1 MSETSLGDNNNNDSE
16 EMKRKIIIRTNREV
30 QVPIEALYSLF
41 QESFRQWSDNGIDS
55 PFLHKTLEEF
65 GRVIE
70 RSAVFV
76 ALDADNGELV
86 GMHCFTK
93 YRSRYVFDYFL
104 AVAPQMQGQG
114 IATQLLQEEVVFL
127 QQRGYRFMKCTTSA
141 AAPWSVQW
149 HLKNGYYVVGYS
161 RSEKQNYPI
170 YIFRKQIAIDVRHHP
185 ADLLWTRPVAPIT
198 AKLRYCLSWL
208 ATNICKSK
216 TGKLNAIGR
225 IAKEV
230 RSKK

>member
-1 MSETSLGDNNNNDSE
+1 
-16 EMKRKIIIRTNREV
+16 MKRKIIIKTNKEA
-30 QVPIEALYSLF
+30 QVPVEALYSLF
-41 QESFRQWSDNGIDS
+41 QESFRQWGDNGIDS

-65 GRVIE
+65 DRVIE

-76 ALDADNGELV
+76 ALDARNGELV

-114 IATQLLQEEVVFL
+114 IATQLLQEEVAYL
-127 QQRGYRFMKCTTSA
+127 LQRGYRFMKCTTSA

-161 RSEKQNYPI
+161 RSEKQNYAS
-170 YIFRKQIAIDVRHHP
+170 YVFRKQIVIDVRHHP
-185 ADLLWTRPVAPIT
+185 TDLLWTRPLAPIT
-198 AKLRYCLSWL
+198 AKLFCCLSWL

-216 TGKLNAIGR
+216 SGKLNWLGR
-225 IAKEV
+225 MAKDV
-230 RSKK
+230 RGKR

>member
-1 MSETSLGDNNNNDSE
+1 MR
-16 EMKRKIIIRTNREV
+16 RKIIIKTNKEA
-30 QVPIEALYSLF
+30 QVPVEALYSLF

-65 GRVIE
+65 DRVIE

-86 GMHCFTK
+86 GMHCFAK

-104 AVAPQMQGQG
+104 AVAPQVQGQG
-114 IATQLLQEEVVFL
+114 VATQLLQEEVVYL
-127 QQRGYRFMKCTTSA
+127 QQRGYRYMKCTTSA

-149 HLKNGYYVVGYS
+149 HLKNGYYIVGYS
-161 RSEKQNYPI
+161 RSEKNNYAS
-170 YIFRKQIAIDVRHHP
+170 YIFRKPIAP
-185 ADLLWTRPVAPIT
+185 SLLWSRPLAPLT
-198 AKLRYCLSWL
+198 AKLLYCLSWL

-216 TGKLNAIGR
+216 SGKLNWIGR
-225 IAKEV
+225 MAKDV
-230 RSKK
+230 RRLMSDV

>member
-1 MSETSLGDNNNNDSE
+1 MR
-16 EMKRKIIIRTNREV
+16 RKIIIKTNKEA
-30 QVPIEALYSLF
+30 QVPVEALYSLF
-41 QESFRQWSDNGIDS
+41 RASFQQWRDHGIDS
-55 PFLHKTLEEF
+55 AFVHYTLEEF
-65 GRVIE
+65 RKVIE
-70 RSAVFV
+70 RSVV
-76 ALDADNGELV
+76 YVVLDVESGELL

-114 IATQLLQEEVVFL
+114 VATQLLQEEVVFL

-161 RSEKQNYPI
+161 RSERNNYAS
-170 YIFRKQIAIDVRHHP
+170 YVFRKQIAVDVRHHP
-185 ADLLWTRPVAPIT
+185 ADLLWTRPLAPIT
-198 AKLRYCLSWL
+198 AKLRYW
-208 ATNICKSK
+208 ATYVATCICKDK
-216 TGKLNAIGR
+216 AGRLNAIGR

-230 RSKK
+230 RCKM

>member
-1 MSETSLGDNNNNDSE
+1 MR
-16 EMKRKIIIRTNREV
+16 RKIIIKTNKEA
-30 QVPIEALYSLF
+30 QVSVEALYSLF

-65 GRVIE
+65 DRVIE
-70 RSAVFV
+70 RSVVFV
-76 ALDADNGELV
+76 ALDADNAALL

-114 IATQLLQEEVVFL
+114 IATQLLQEEVVYL

-149 HLKNGYYVVGYS
+149 HLKNGYYIVGYS
-161 RSEKQNYPI
+161 RSEGSNYAS
-170 YIFRKQIAIDVRHHP
+170 YIFRKPIAP
-185 ADLLWTRPVAPIT
+185 SLLWSRPLAPIT
-198 AKLRYCLSWL
+198 AKLLYCLSWL

-216 TGKLNAIGR
+216 SGKLNWIGR
-225 IAKEV
+225 MAKKV
-230 RSKK
+230 KR

>member
-1 MSETSLGDNNNNDSE
+1 MR
-16 EMKRKIIIRTNREV
+16 RKIIIKTNKEA
-30 QVPIEALYSLF
+30 QVPVEALYSLF

-55 PFLHKTLEEF
+55 SFLHKTLEEF
-65 GRVIE
+65 DRVIE
-70 RSAVFV
+70 RSVVFV

-114 IATQLLQEEVVFL
+114 IATQLLQEEVAYL
-127 QQRGYRFMKCTTSA
+127 QQRGCRYMKCTTSA

-149 HLKNGYYVVGYS
+149 HLKNGYHIVGYS
-161 RSEKQNYPI
+161 RSEKQNYAS
-170 YIFRKQIAIDVRHHP
+170 YVFRKQIAP
-185 ADLLWTRPVAPIT
+185 SLLWSRPIAPIT
-198 AKLRYCLSWL
+198 AKVLYCLSWL

-216 TGKLNAIGR
+216 SGKLNAIGR

-230 RSKK
+230 RSKM

>member
-1 MSETSLGDNNNNDSE
+1 MR
-16 EMKRKIIIRTNREV
+16 RKIIIKTNKEA
-30 QVPIEALYSLF
+30 QVPVEALYSLF

-65 GRVIE
+65 DRVIE

-76 ALDADNGELV
+76 ALDADNGELL

-114 IATQLLQEEVVFL
+114 VATQLLQEEVAYL
-127 QQRGYRFMKCTTSA
+127 QQRGYRYMKCTTSA
-141 AAPWSVQW
+141 GAPWSVQW
-149 HLKNGYYVVGYS
+149 HLKNGYYIVGYS
-161 RSEKQNYPI
+161 RSEKNNYAS
-170 YIFRKQIAIDVRHHP
+170 YIFRKPIAP
-185 ADLLWTRPVAPIT
+185 SLLWSRPLAPLT
-198 AKLRYCLSWL
+198 AKLLYCLSWL

-216 TGKLNAIGR
+216 SGKLNWIGR
-225 IAKEV
+225 MAK
-230 RSKK
+230 RWKRDSQRHTLT

>member
-1 MSETSLGDNNNNDSE
+1 MR
-16 EMKRKIIIRTNREV
+16 RKIIIRTNKEA
-30 QVPIEALYSLF
+30 QVPVEALYSLF

-65 GRVIE
+65 DRVIE
-70 RSAVFV
+70 RSVVFV

-86 GMHCFTK
+86 GMHCFAK

-114 IATQLLQEEVVFL
+114 IATQLLQEEVAYL
-127 QQRGYRFMKCTTSA
+127 QQRGCRFMKCTTSA

-149 HLKNGYYVVGYS
+149 HLKNGYYIVGYS
-161 RSEKQNYPI
+161 RSEGSNYAS
-170 YIFRKQIAIDVRHHP
+170 YVFRKQIAP
-185 ADLLWTRPVAPIT
+185 SLLWSRPLAPIT
-198 AKLRYCLSWL
+198 AKLLYCLSWL
-208 ATNICKSK
+208 VTNICKSK
-216 TGKLNAIGR
+216 SGKLNAIGR

-230 RSKK
+230 RCKM

>member
-1 MSETSLGDNNNNDSE
+1 MR
-16 EMKRKIIIRTNREV
+16 RKIIIKTNKEA
-30 QVPIEALYSLF
+30 QVPVEALYSLF

-65 GRVIE
+65 GKVIE

-76 ALDADNGELV
+76 ALDADNAALL

-114 IATQLLQEEVVFL
+114 IATQLLQEEVVYL
-127 QQRGYRFMKCTTSA
+127 QQRGCRFMKCTTSA

-149 HLKNGYYVVGYS
+149 HLKNGYYIVGYN
-161 RSEKQNYPI
+161 RSETSSHPTYT
-170 YIFRKQIAIDVRHHP
+170 FRKQIAIDVRHHP
-185 ADLLWTRPVAPIT
+185 TDLLWTKPIAPLT
-198 AKLRYCLSWL
+198 AKVLYCLSWL

-216 TGKLNAIGR
+216 SGKLNAIGR

-230 RSKK
+230 RGKM

>member
-1 MSETSLGDNNNNDSE
+1 MR
-16 EMKRKIIIRTNREV
+16 RKIIIKTNKEA
-30 QVPIEALYSLF
+30 QVPVEALYSLF

-65 GRVIE
+65 DRVIE

-86 GMHCFTK
+86 GMHCFAK

-104 AVAPQMQGQG
+104 AVAPQMQEQG
-114 IATQLLQEEVVFL
+114 IATQLLQEEVTYL
-127 QQRGYRFMKCTTSA
+127 QQRGCRYMKCTTSA

-161 RSEKQNYPI
+161 RSEKQNYAS
-170 YIFRKQIAIDVRHHP
+170 YIFRKQIAP
-185 ADLLWTRPVAPIT
+185 SLLWSRPLAPIT
-198 AKLRYCLSWL
+198 AKLLYCLSWL

-216 TGKLNAIGR
+216 SGKLNWIGR
-225 IAKEV
+225 MAK
-230 RSKK
+230 RWKKADV

>member
-1 MSETSLGDNNNNDSE
+1 MR
-16 EMKRKIIIRTNREV
+16 RKIIIKTNKEA
-30 QVPIEALYSLF
+30 QVPVEALYSLF

-70 RSAVFV
+70 RSVVFV

-114 IATQLLQEEVVFL
+114 IATQLLQEEVTYL
-127 QQRGYRFMKCTTSA
+127 QQCGCRFMKCTTSA

-149 HLKNGYYVVGYS
+149 HLKNGYYIVGYN
-161 RSEKQNYPI
+161 RSETSNYAS
-170 YIFRKQIAIDVRHHP
+170 YIFRKQIAIVRHIP
-185 ADLLWTRPVAPIT
+185 PLLWSRPLAPIT

-216 TGKLNAIGR
+216 SGKLNWIGR
-225 IAKEV
+225 MAKDV
-230 RSKK
+230 RRLMSDG